1 MAIFK
6 CPECKNKI
14 SDKASICPKCGY
26 LITRVPENIEIELSP
41 RKKAKVKKIA
51 VISLIIIFVIV
62 VGMLII
68 TIIAKQHSNGLY
80 RGIEWG
86 STVDEVENK
95 LGNEE
100 KEIQG
105 ESISQFPENYEGIE
119 NATAWVNYHFNEGG
133 LYWISVAVSSENASE
148 EEKDKVAMAIY
159 DKLVKRYGK
168 CDKISDDQEY
178 IWNTQYS
185 EITLSAD
192 HCLINYKK
200 L

>member
-26 LITRVPENIEIELSP
+26 PITRVPENIEIELSP

-86 STVDEVENK
+86 STVDEVKNK
-95 LGNEE
+95 LGDEE
-100 KEIQG
+100 KEIGYQLLFRVKMHQKRKKIRWQWQYMTNLL
-105 ESISQFPENYEGIE
+105 SDMENVTKSVMIRNIFGIP
-119 NATAWVNYHFNEGG
+119 NIAKLPCLRIIVLLITKNC
-133 LYWISVAVSSENASE
+133 SSA
-148 EEKDKVAMAIY
+148 
-159 DKLVKRYGK
+159 
-168 CDKISDDQEY
+168 
-178 IWNTQYS
+178 
-185 EITLSAD
+185 
-192 HCLINYKK
+192 
-200 L
+200 